1 MIARQSRL
9 MRESNVT
16 KDEALRF
23 VEQHGVVLEAAR
35 GSVPTLAD
43 AALGAERRGSWW
55 GHPQGKAFFWL
66 TRQVRASK
74 NVLVCRLVDGKI
86 TYVHR
91 RVWPALVRLAPAIEA
106 ARLAAIHEVHT
117 ASGAHRVHRTAFS
130 KWVGPDV
137 RAEAALLSETDALAQ
152 IGPLAPLASRPR
164 SRRSAT

>member
-1 MIARQSRL
+1 MI
-9 MRESNVT
+9 RESNVT
-16 KDEALRF
+16 EGEALQF

-35 GSVPTLAD
+35 GPVPTLAD

-74 NVLVCRLVDGKI
+74 NVLVCRLVNGKI

-91 RVWPALVRLAPAIEA
+91 RVWPALVRLAPTMQA
-106 ARLAAIHEVHT
+106 ARLTAIHEVHT
-117 ASGAHRVHRTAFS
+117 ASGAHRVQRTAFS
-130 KWVGPDV
+130 KWVTPHV

-152 IGPLAPLASRPR
+152 MGTLAGFASRPR
-164 SRRSAT
+164 SRPSAT